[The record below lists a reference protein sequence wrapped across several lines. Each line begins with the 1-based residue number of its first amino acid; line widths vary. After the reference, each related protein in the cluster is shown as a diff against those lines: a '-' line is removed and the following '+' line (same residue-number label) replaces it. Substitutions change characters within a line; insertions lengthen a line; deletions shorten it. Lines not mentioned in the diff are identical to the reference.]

1 MQKAISAK
9 LRSFRESSIT
19 TFVGWIPRRPGSAL
33 RRILYRIILG
43 RAGRSIQISTG
54 VELINA
60 DLIELG
66 SEVKIDR
73 DVRIRNTGRCSKIRI
88 GDRTQIRRG
97 VDIKVHSVEGGCIEI
112 GENVIIGP
120 YSCLSGRSIKIGNFC
135 LIAPHVGIFA
145 NNHNFADPHRPIKT
159 QGHSYKGIVIEDD
172 CWLGCGVKVMDGVTI
187 AQGSVIGAGAV
198 VTHNIPPYSI
208 AVGVPAKVVG
218 HRNSSS
224 RSAELDLIVHS
235 LQN

>member
-1 MQKAISAK
+1 MQKAIPSK
-9 LRSFRESSIT
+9 LLSFRESLIT
-19 TFVGWIPRRPGSAL
+19 TFVGWIPQRPGSFL

-73 DVRIRNTGRCSKIRI
+73 DVRIRNVGRCSKIRI
-88 GDRTQIRRG
+88 GDRTRINRG
-97 VDIKVHSVEGGCIEI
+97 VDIKVHCVEGGCIEI
-112 GENVIIGP
+112 GESVIVGP

-145 NNHNFADPHRPIKT
+145 NNHKFTDPHRHIKD

-172 CWLGCGVKVMDGVTI
+172 CWLGSGVKVMDGVTI

-198 VTHNIPPYSI
+198 VTQNIPPYSI

-218 HRNSSS
+218 HRNSITS
-224 RSAELDLIVHS
+224 SAELDLIIHS
-235 LQN
+235 FKN